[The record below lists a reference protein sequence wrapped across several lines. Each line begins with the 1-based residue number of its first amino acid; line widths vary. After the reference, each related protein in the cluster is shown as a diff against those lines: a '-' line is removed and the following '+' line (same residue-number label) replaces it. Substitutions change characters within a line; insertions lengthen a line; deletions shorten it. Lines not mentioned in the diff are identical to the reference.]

1 FGGLSND
8 FAISNISFVNM
19 SGPVV
24 NVHVLFFAK
33 SRELANTARSKVDVP
48 AEIIASD
55 LLDQLASRFGLTS
68 IQSSLILAHNES
80 YIENLS
86 DKILFKEGDELAII
100 PPLSGG

>member
-1 FGGLSND
+1 
-8 FAISNISFVNM
+8 M